1 MSYRKKPK
9 RGYDIRK
16 SRSIPTKLKHVHIEE
31 YSSVEAIWKIEK
43 PAPEVMERINRLRRR
58 GFPVKKTG
66 RTFFIGPVYSIR
78 DIMEVR
84 RLLTPEGEG
93 VKNEKGDFLLEI

>member
-16 SRSIPTKLKHVHIEE
+16 PRSPRPFKHIHIEE
-31 YSSVEAIWKIEK
+31 YSSVEAVWKIEN

-84 RLLTPEGEG
+84 RLLTPEE
-93 VKNEKGDFLLEI
+93 VKDEKGDFLLEI

>member
-16 SRSIPTKLKHVHIEE
+16 SRSPRPFKHIHIEE
-31 YSSVEAIWKIEK
+31 YSSVEAIWKIEN
-43 PAPEVMERINRLRRR
+43 PAHEVMERINRLRRR

-78 DIMEVR
+78 DIIEVR
-84 RLLTPEGEG
+84 RLLTPGG
-93 VKNEKGDFLLEI
+93 VKDEKGDFLLEI

>member
-16 SRSIPTKLKHVHIEE
+16 PRSPRSFKHIHIEE
-31 YSSVEAIWKIEK
+31 YSSVEAVWKIEN

-84 RLLTPEGEG
+84 RLLTPEG
-93 VKNEKGDFLLEI
+93 VKGEKGEFLLEI

>member
-1 MSYRKKPK
+1 MSYRQKRKRQYGNRHPISPKPFK
-9 RGYDIRK
+9 HIR
-16 SRSIPTKLKHVHIEE
+16 IEE
-31 YSSVEAIWKIEK
+31 YSSVEAIWKIEN

>member
-1 MSYRKKPK
+1 MIKMSYRKKPK
-9 RGYDIRK
+9 RGYDVRKPRSPRPFKHIR
-16 SRSIPTKLKHVHIEE
+16 IEE
-31 YSSVEAIWKIEK
+31 YSSVEAVWKIEN

-84 RLLTPEGEG
+84 RLLTPEG
-93 VKNEKGDFLLEI
+93 VKGEKGEFLLEI

>member
-9 RGYDIRK
+9 PGYDIWK
-16 SRSIPTKLKHVHIEE
+16 PRSPRPFKHIHIEE
-31 YSSVEAIWKIEK
+31 YSSVEAVWKIEN

-84 RLLTPEGEG
+84 RLLTPEG
-93 VKNEKGDFLLEI
+93 VKDEKGNFLLEI

>member
-1 MSYRKKPK
+1 MQYRKQSR
-9 RGYDIRK
+9 RGYDVRR
-16 SRSIPTKLKHVHIEE
+16 SRSPRPFKHIRAEE
-31 YSSVEAIWKIEK
+31 YSSVEAVWKIEN
-43 PAPEVMERINRLRRR
+43 PAPEVMERINRLRRS

-84 RLLTPEGEG
+84 RLLTPEG
-93 VKNEKGDFLLEI
+93 VKDEKGDFLLEI

>member
-16 SRSIPTKLKHVHIEE
+16 PRSPRPFKHIHIEE
-31 YSSVEAIWKIEK
+31 YSSVEAVWKIEN
-43 PAPEVMERINRLRRR
+43 PAPDVMERINRLRRR

-84 RLLTPEGEG
+84 RLLTPEG
-93 VKNEKGDFLLEI
+93 VKDEKGDFLLEI

>member
-1 MSYRKKPK
+1 MIKMSYRKKPK
-9 RGYDIRK
+9 RGYDVRKPRSPRPFKHIR
-16 SRSIPTKLKHVHIEE
+16 IEE
-31 YSSVEAIWKIEK
+31 YSSVEAIWKIEN

-84 RLLTPEGEG
+84 RLLTPEG
-93 VKNEKGDFLLEI
+93 VKGEKGEFLLEI

>member
-1 MSYRKKPK
+1 MSYRKKAR
-9 RGYDIRK
+9 RGYDVRG
-16 SRSIPTKLKHVHIEE
+16 SRSPRPFKHIHIEE
-31 YSSVEAIWKIEK
+31 YSSVEAVWKIEN
-43 PAPEVMERINRLRRR
+43 PDPEAMERINRLRRR

-84 RLLTPEGEG
+84 RLLTPEG
-93 VKNEKGDFLLEI
+93 VKDEKGDFLLEI

>member
-16 SRSIPTKLKHVHIEE
+16 PRSPRPFKHIHIEE
-31 YSSVEAIWKIEK
+31 YSSVEAIWKIEN
-43 PAPEVMERINRLRRR
+43 PAPEVMKRINRLRRH

-66 RTFFIGPVYSIR
+66 RTFFIGPVYSIN
-78 DIMEVR
+78 DVLEVR
-84 RLLTPEGEG
+84 RILSP
-93 VKNEKGDFLLEI
+93 KGLKDEERDFPLLEI